1 MGKNDESMPDIAPSL
16 TIRGVRLWKAAISP
30 AEQSALVSDIRNV
43 VAQAPLYVPVTPSG
57 KKMSV
62 RMTSAG
68 RVGWVTDRAGYRYE
82 PRHPFGVPWPPIPR
96 SVLELWKSY
105 SGVDRWPD
113 CCLINF
119 YQDGAKMGM
128 HQDKDEGD
136 FSYPVLSISLGDEA
150 LFRVGNTMRGGKTE
164 SVWLQ
169 SGDIVS
175 IGGEARLAY
184 HGIDRVKSGSS
195 ALLRDG
201 GRLNLTLR
209 VVD

>member
-1 MGKNDESMPDIAPSL
+1 MGKNDESMPDITPSL
-16 TIRGVRLWKAAISP
+16 TIRGVRLWKGAISP
-30 AEQSALVSDIRNV
+30 AGQSALVSDVRSV
-43 VAQAPLYVPVTPSG
+43 VAHAPLYVPMTPSG

-68 RVGWVTDRAGYRYE
+68 RVGWVTDRAGYHYE
-82 PRHPFGVPWPPIPR
+82 PRHPSGVPWPPIPQ
-96 SVLELWKSY
+96 SVLELWQAY
-105 SGVDRWPD
+105 SGTERSPD

-119 YQDGAKMGM
+119 YGDGAKMGM

-136 FSYPVLSISLGDEA
+136 FSFPVLSISLGDDA
-150 LFRVGNTMRGGKTE
+150 LFRVGNTTRGGKTE

-175 IGGEARLAY
+175 IGGAARLAY
-184 HGIDRVKSGSS
+184 HGIDRVKVGSS
-195 ALLRDG
+195 TLLRNG